1 MADQDAAAAPKDIDG
16 RITEE
21 DIDRARRHVGVAK
34 FLHEA
39 PFNRIADANSISHF
53 AFGYG
58 DDNPL
63 WHEPDYARST
73 RWRGLIAPPMYLVTM
88 GLSETPKPTPEIKAL
103 LRGLFRG
110 VGKYYSGV
118 NWEWWRPVA
127 PSDELFLEKTTS
139 DVQVRESGFSG
150 GISVVETYRML
161 YVNRFG
167 EPVGVQEE
175 SYVSAERRG
184 SRERGRDAGL
194 KRQTYSPEDIARI
207 DEVYAGEE
215 RRGALP
221 RYWEDVNVGDEL
233 IPVIK
238 GPLTMLD
245 IMGMHIG
252 WGFGAYNI
260 GPLRYAWAK
269 RTRMPAFYVDDAYGV
284 PDVVQRV
291 HWDAA
296 RANDLGLPAP
306 YDYGQMRTCW
316 LTHLVTNWMGD
327 DAWLWK
333 LTNQMRG
340 FNYQGDTQTC
350 TGAVTAK
357 SVVDG
362 RHVVEIAV
370 KATNQR
376 GQVVTPGVATVI
388 LPSRAAGS
396 VRLPPPPEALA
407 QRGADM
413 MAEAAER
420 SRRR

>member
-1 MADQDAAAAPKDIDG
+1 
-16 RITEE
+16 
-21 DIDRARRHVGVAK
+21 
-34 FLHEA
+34 
-39 PFNRIADANSISHF
+39 
-53 AFGYG
+53 
-58 DDNPL
+58 
-63 WHEPDYARST
+63 
-73 RWRGLIAPPMYLVTM
+73 
-88 GLSETPKPTPEIKAL
+88 
-103 LRGLFRG
+103 
-110 VGKYYSGV
+110 
-118 NWEWWRPVA
+118 
-127 PSDELFLEKTTS
+127 
-139 DVQVRESGFSG
+139 
-150 GISVVETYRML
+150 ML

-184 SRERGRDAGL
+184 SREKGRDAEL

-207 DEVYAGEE
+207 DEVYAGEQQ
-215 RRGALP
+215 RGALP

-252 WGFGAYNI
+252 WGFGTYNI

-269 RTRMPAFYVDDAYGV
+269 RTRMPAFYVDDPFGV

-340 FNYQGDTQTC
+340 FNYQGDTQIC
-350 TGAVTAK
+350 TGTVTAK

-362 RHVVEIAV
+362 RHVVEIAI

-388 LPSRAAGS
+388 LPSRTGGAI
-396 VRLPPPPEALA
+396 RLPPAPEALA
-407 QRGADM
+407 QRGVDM
-413 MAEAAER
+413 MAEASER
-420 SRRR
+420 ARRP